1 VQFRIFTFSYFLFA
15 FGFDFVFA
23 HANERAKMYLKA
35 TGYNLEPG
43 GSTGYGRCLEE
54 SAGKT
59 SDELVVF
66 S

>member
-1 VQFRIFTFSYFLFA
+1 LFA

-43 GSTGYGRCLEE
+43 GSTRYGRCLEE